1 MKFEVDGVAIAVFCA
16 LFLLVTVLGFVAA
29 RWKRGDLGLL
39 DEWGL
44 GGRRFGTVITWFLL
58 GGDLFTAYTFIAVPA
73 LVWAVGAGGFFALPY
88 TVLVFP
94 LAFLVMPR
102 LWSVASKHG
111 YVTAA
116 DYVKGRFSSRGLST
130 AVAFTGLLATMPYI
144 ALQLV
149 GIQVVLE
156 GLGIQGEWPLII
168 AFAVLAAFTYTSGLR
183 APAMIALV
191 KDTLIYATVIVA
203 IIYIPSKL
211 GGWDNIFGAAAQ
223 ALPERDEPGALV
235 PGTPDAQV
243 AYATLALG
251 SAMALF
257 LYPHALTAVLSS
269 RSQGVVRRNM
279 SLLPAWTFLLGLMA
293 LLGYMAIAAGL
304 NVTEPN
310 HAVPGLFVDMFPS
323 WFLGIAFAAIAIGAL
338 VPAAVM
344 SIAAANL
351 FTRNVWKEFVH
362 PDISDREESQ
372 VAKIVSLIVKVGALA
387 FVLFLPTQYA
397 IDLQLLGGVWM
408 LQTLPAVVLA
418 LYTRWFH
425 RWGLLAGWLVGMV
438 TGTWISASQDF
449 APVWKMPLLG
459 VTGYTGLV
467 ALVLNL
473 AVATLI
479 TLVLGR
485 RGRADR
491 LDETRPEE
499 YDEIIE
505 TRRPAPTVGAGVT

>member
-1 MKFEVDGVAIAVFCA
+1 
-16 LFLLVTVLGFVAA
+16 
-29 RWKRGDLGLL
+29 
-39 DEWGL
+39 
-44 GGRRFGTVITWFLL
+44 
-58 GGDLFTAYTFIAVPA
+58 VPA

-102 LWSVASKHG
+102 LWSVASKHR
-111 YVTAA
+111 YVTAT
-116 DYVKGRFSSRGLST
+116 DFVKGRYSSRGLAT
-130 AVAFTGLLATMPYI
+130 AIAFTGLLATMPYI

-168 AFAVLAAFTYTSGLR
+168 AFAVLAAYTYTSGLR
-183 APAMIALV
+183 APAMIAVV

-203 IIYIPSKL
+203 IIYIPSQL
-211 GGWDNIFGAAAQ
+211 GGWDNIFGAASE

-243 AYATLALG
+243 AYASLALG

-269 RSQGVVRRNM
+269 RSQDVVRRNM
-279 SLLPAWTFLLGLMA
+279 SLLPAWTLLLGLMA

-304 NVTEPN
+304 AVTEPN
-310 HAVPGLFVDMFPS
+310 HAVPALFVDMFPS
-323 WFLGIAFAAIAIGAL
+323 WFLGVAFAAIAIGAL

-351 FTRNVWKEFVH
+351 FTRNVWKEFVRA
-362 PDISDREESQ
+362 DVSDREEAQ

-387 FVLFLPTQYA
+387 FIIFLPTQYA

-408 LQTLPAVVLA
+408 LQTLPAVIIA

-438 TGTWISASQDF
+438 VGTWIASSQDF
-449 APVWKMPLLG
+449 APVWEVPVLG
-459 VTGYTGLV
+459 VTAYTGLV
-467 ALVLNL
+467 ALALNL
-473 AVATLI
+473 VVAALI

-485 RGRADR
+485 RARADR

-499 YDEIIE
+499 YDEIVE
-505 TRRPAPTVGAGVT
+505 TREPAPTVGAGVT

>member
-1 MKFEVDGVAIAVFCA
+1 
-16 LFLLVTVLGFVAA
+16 
-29 RWKRGDLGLL
+29 
-39 DEWGL
+39 
-44 GGRRFGTVITWFLL
+44 
-58 GGDLFTAYTFIAVPA
+58 VPA
-73 LVWAVGAGGFFALPY
+73 GSSLPY

-102 LWSVASKHG
+102 LWSVASKHR

-116 DYVKGRFSSRGLST
+116 DYVKGRYSSRGLAS
-130 AVAFTGLLATMPYI
+130 AIAFTGLLATMPYI

-168 AFAVLAAFTYTSGLR
+168 AFAVLAAYTYTSGLR

-203 IIYIPSKL
+203 IIYIPSQL
-211 GGWDNIFGAAAQ
+211 GGWDNIFSAASE

-243 AYATLALG
+243 AYASLALG

-269 RSQGVVRRNM
+269 RSQDVVRRNM
-279 SLLPAWTFLLGLMA
+279 SLLPAWTLLLGLMA

-310 HAVPGLFVDMFPS
+310 HAVPALFVDMFPS
-323 WFLGIAFAAIAIGAL
+323 WFLGVAFAAIAIGAL

-351 FTRNVWKEFVH
+351 FTRNVWKEFVRA
-362 PDISDREESQ
+362 DVSDREEAQ

-387 FVLFLPTQYA
+387 FIIFLPTQYA

-408 LQTLPAVVLA
+408 LQTLPAVIIA

-438 TGTWISASQDF
+438 VGTWIATSQDF
-449 APVWKMPLLG
+449 APVWEVPVLS
-459 VTGYTGLV
+459 VTAYTGLV
-467 ALVLNL
+467 ALALNL
-473 AVATLI
+473 VLAALI
-479 TLVLGR
+479 TLALGR

-499 YDEIIE
+499 YDELVE
-505 TRRPAPTVGAGVT
+505 TREPAPTVGAGVT

>member
-1 MKFEVDGVAIAVFCA
+1 MSFEVDGVAIAVFCA

-29 RWKRGDLGLL
+29 RWKRGDLAQL

-73 LVWAVGAGGFFALPY
+73 LVWAVGAGGLFALPY

-102 LWSVASKHG
+102 LWSVASKHR

-116 DYVKGRFSSRGLST
+116 DFVKGRYSSRGLAT
-130 AVAFTGLLATMPYI
+130 AIAFTGLLATMPYI

-168 AFAVLAAFTYTSGLR
+168 AFAVLAAYTYTSGLR
-183 APAMIALV
+183 APALIAVV

-203 IIYIPSKL
+203 IIYIPSQL
-211 GGWDNIFGAAAQ
+211 GGWDNIFGAASE

-243 AYATLALG
+243 AYASLALG

-269 RSQGVVRRNM
+269 RSQDVVRRNM
-279 SLLPAWTFLLGLMA
+279 SLLPAWTLLLGLMA

-304 NVTEPN
+304 AVTEPN
-310 HAVPGLFVDMFPS
+310 HAVPALFVDMFPS
-323 WFLGIAFAAIAIGAL
+323 WFLGVAFAAIAIGAL

-351 FTRNVWKEFVH
+351 FTRNVWKEFVRA
-362 PDISDREESQ
+362 DASDREEAQ
-372 VAKIVSLIVKVGALA
+372 VAKIVSLIVKVGALV
-387 FVLFLPTQYA
+387 FIIFLPTQYA

-408 LQTLPAVVLA
+408 LQTLPAVIIA

-438 TGTWISASQDF
+438 VGTWIASSQDF
-449 APVWKMPLLG
+449 APVWEVPVLG
-459 VTGYTGLV
+459 VTAYTGLV
-467 ALVLNL
+467 ALALNL
-473 AVATLI
+473 VVAALI

-491 LDETRPEE
+491 LDETRPDE
-499 YDEIIE
+499 YDEIVE
-505 TRRPAPTVGAGVT
+505 TREPAPTVGAGVT